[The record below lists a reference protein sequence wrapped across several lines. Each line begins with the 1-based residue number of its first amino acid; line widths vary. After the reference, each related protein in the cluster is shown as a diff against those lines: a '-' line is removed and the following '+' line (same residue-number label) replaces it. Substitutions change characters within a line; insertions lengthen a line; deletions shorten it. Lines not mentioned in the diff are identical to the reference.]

1 MKISTRYIFIVSI
14 STVIVAIARHDS
26 IEPVWLRLMVIVLA
40 ALGLLIE
47 EKAFT
52 KDRRKR

>member
-1 MKISTRYIFIVSI
+1 MKVPVSVIFMLAI
-14 STVIVAIARHDS
+14 STVVVAITRHDS
-26 IEPVWLRLMVIVLA
+26 IEPVWLRLMIIVLA

-52 KDRRKR
+52 KDRRKK